1 MPGGGVGGRCRA
13 WRGGGT
19 EGGNGHRQSW
29 DRGETYAYFATDPV
43 TGWEHYTQGA
53 GPQSSSGTLGNLSG
67 GQVKVEVW
75 SAIGNG
81 TTSLGVGNQ
90 SLVRLPFS

>member
-1 MPGGGVGGRCRA
+1 MASGAGAGLGGVGVRKVET
-13 WRGGGT
+13 GT
-19 EGGNGHRQSW
+19 VKAGTG
-29 DRGETYAYFATDPV
+29 GETYAYFATDPV